1 MAMLEING
9 YATTP
14 SEMTWNLY
22 DASTSETGR
31 TLDALMH
38 KDVVAQKRTLSLQWN
53 GPRPAEASSILTA
66 VNSSVFFPVKYP
78 DPMSGNMETR
88 TFYVGDRT
96 TPFKLWTAD
105 NKIYSSISFDLIE
118 R

>member
-14 SEMTWNLY
+14 SEMTWGLY
-22 DASTSETGR
+22 DVSSSETGR

-53 GPRPAEASSILTA
+53 GVRPAEASAILKA
-66 VNSSVFFPVKYP
+66 VNSDVFFSVKYP
-78 DPMSGNMETR
+78 DPMSGNPETR

-96 TPFKLWTAD
+96 APYKLWTTD
-105 NKIYSSISFDLIE
+105 NKIYSSISFELIE